1 MTDPIRRSHPS
12 LQRRTWQKTPGL
24 VALLFMSLASACSTP
39 DEPTLGQSCLSLSS
53 AVANGSW
60 ESPAPTDLSPWKD
73 LAVPPLSVEDAL
85 DRFRIE
91 EGFRI
96 EPVAQEP
103 MIVDPVAMDID
114 ADGRLWVVNMPSY
127 NHDPREILETT
138 GERTPERE
146 QMLRDQLAEAP
157 AGEVVILEDTNGDG
171 GMDRRSVFLDGIMLP
186 RAIRVFPDGVLLAEP
201 PHLWWIEDTNG
212 DGKGDQK
219 TEISD
224 QFTTPRSPQSG
235 PSALHYGMDNWIHSA
250 HFPSIRRVNGEWIE
264 RPFEPLGQWELRHDN
279 WGRLY
284 SSSNSWPLQAHLSPH
299 GYSGQHPGVDLQAG
313 FNERVAPNGPVW
325 PAHAPGVNRGYRTG
339 VVTREDGTLMIGA
352 GISSTEIYRGGQFGE
367 AYEGNIFTPVS
378 AGNLVTRLV
387 SDSQPGRLD
396 IEARFAWEDRDFL
409 TSTDERF
416 RPVNIYNA
424 PDGSLYVVDMYRG
437 LFDYILWVTDFLREH
452 SLERDLEQPTAITGR
467 IWRIRPSEGTLPD
480 VPRLSEWT
488 PSAAVELLNDPRG
501 AVRDRVQQVL
511 ASCSPASAVEPLVEL
526 TRNLSAESWSRLQA
540 LWTLEGM
547 DREQV
552 PQKRLTAL
560 ALDRLD
566 DPHPEIR
573 TAAIRML
580 EPALEKGITDVEQTL
595 RILPDRENF
604 SEREAL
610 QLAASLS
617 ASRDPQTVAT
627 LASLLD
633 RHPEDSRV
641 REMVRN
647 SSAGREAALRGELA
661 RRWSSNGQPPSVFQ
675 QEILAWLEE
684 QADSAFVAEQIEPE
698 IPDHL
703 DGAGQD
709 LYRRGAPLYSVCSS
723 CHGPNGGGID
733 GVGARLDGSA
743 WVQGA
748 PESLIRILLHG
759 MDGAAAERDETI
771 PNDMPSHGFLSN
783 NDLAALLTWLRNSWN
798 NQARPITPEQVQEIR
813 ELDAGRTGIWSPDE
827 LRAAETP

>member
-1 MTDPIRRSHPS
+1 MTELTRPAFTFKHTKTG
-12 LQRRTWQKTPGL
+12 QRTTGA
-24 VALLFMSLASACSTP
+24 ALLLLILASACSAP
-39 DEPTLGQSCLSLSS
+39 EEPTLGESCLSLSA
-53 AVANGSW
+53 AVADGSW
-60 ESPAPTDLSPWKD
+60 QSPPPTDLSPWQD
-73 LAVPPLSVEDAL
+73 LAVPPQPVEKAL
-85 DRFRIE
+85 ESFRVE
-91 EGFRI
+91 TGFRI
-96 EPVAQEP
+96 EPVAHEP

-146 QMLRDQLAEAP
+146 AMLRDQLESAP
-157 AGEVVILEDTNGDG
+157 TGEVVILEDRDGDG
-171 GMDRRSVFLDGIMLP
+171 VMDHRSVFLEDVLLP
-186 RAIRVFPDGVLLAEP
+186 RAIRVLPDGVLLAEP
-201 PHLWWIEDTNG
+201 PRLWWVEDTNG
-212 DGKGDQK
+212 DGKGDRK

-299 GYSGQHPGVDLQAG
+299 GYSDRHQQLDLQAG

-352 GISSTEIYRGGQFGE
+352 GISSTEIYRGGQFGQ
-367 AYEGNIFTPVS
+367 AYEGNIFTPIS
-378 AGNLVTRLV
+378 AGNLISRLI
-387 SDSQPGRLD
+387 SDSEPGQLD
-396 IEARFAWEDRDFL
+396 LKASFAWDDRDFL

-437 LFDYILWVTDFLREH
+437 LFDYILWVTDFLRSH
-452 SLERDLEQPTAITGR
+452 ALERDLEKPTATTGR
-467 IWRIRPSEGTLPD
+467 IWRIRPAEGSLPE

-488 PSAAVELLNDPRG
+488 PSDAVGLLKDDRG

-511 ASCSPASAVEPLVEL
+511 ALCSPMAAVEPLAEL
-526 TRNLSAESWSRLQA
+526 TRDASAPAWSRLQA

-547 DREQV
+547 TRDRVSQD
-552 PQKRLTAL
+552 RLTDL
-560 ALDRLD
+560 ALERLGD
-566 DPHPEIR
+566 AHPEVR
-573 TAAIRML
+573 TAAIRLL
-580 EPALEKGITDVEQTL
+580 EPALTETDPAVEAAL
-595 RILPDRENF
+595 YSLPDREEF

-610 QLAASLS
+610 QLLATLS
-617 ASRDPQTVAT
+617 FSPDPQSVLIIAT
-627 LASLLD
+627 LLD
-633 RHPEDSRV
+633 RHREDPRF
-641 REMVRN
+641 REMALN
-647 SSAGREAALRGELA
+647 SSAEREAALRSELT
-661 RRWSSNGQPPSVFQ
+661 RRWQEEGTTHDEPQE
-675 QEILAWLEE
+675 EILAWLED
-684 QADSAFVAEQIEPE
+684 QAQREMDRATTGASV
-698 IPDHL
+698 PDHL
-703 DGAGQD
+703 NAAGRE
-709 LYRRGAPLYSVCSS
+709 LYTRGAPLYSICSS
-723 CHGPNGGGID
+723 CHGPNGQGID
-733 GVGARLDGSA
+733 GVGGRLDGSE

-759 MDGAAAERDETI
+759 MDGAAAERGETI

-783 NDLAALLTWLRNSWN
+783 EDLAALLTWIRNSWSN
-798 NQARPITPEQVQEIR
+798 RAEPITPGQVQSIR
-813 ELDAGRTGIWSPDE
+813 ESETDRTDIWSPGE
-827 LRAAETP
+827 LRAAEP